1 MSLFVSSVGAKHGNF
16 RGRRTSNG
24 AMRRLSIFAFSCF
37 TLAALAHTTSCRTSP
52 RPTSEVDATT
62 PVDATSA
69 SSAPAD
75 GGVPKL
81 TAFASADDLRAY
93 MKNLVREADEKRN
106 AQKAKRLAAIE
117 AGAEAG
123 PDGLWGDEIGD
134 AIGGGGLGLGDIGT
148 IGHGTGTG
156 TGQGYGAGSGKLS
169 GPRPPAPRPAG
180 AGASASITNIQ
191 VDGIDEGDIVKAHG
205 DHLVVLRRG
214 RLFTVHV
221 GGGALAPVSTV
232 DAFGPGISPKG
243 AWYDEMLVAKDT
255 VVVLGYSYERGGTE
269 LGLFD
274 IDAGGKLTYRAT
286 YHLRSSDYYS
296 GRNYATRLIGD
307 KLVLYAPASFSA
319 RAEDPLA
326 KLPALR
332 KWSASASP
340 SAFAGVLDPSRI
352 MKPIVP
358 DLFMTLHA
366 VTICSLSKPELE
378 CTSRGLLG
386 HSGRVFY
393 VSSSA
398 VYVWTTPFSWLT
410 PRTGKDA
417 GAPTTMPPRSY
428 LYRLPL
434 DGSEPSVL
442 RAGGAPIDQF
452 SFHEE
457 NGHLDV
463 LVRDEGNGDGMGFAE
478 GPTTSVSL
486 LRVPLTAFT
495 SIANVASPD
504 AYTALPNVPG
514 YALQNRFVGDHVLY
528 GAKLERSARAP
539 KRAERKLVAYRYA
552 SRSSAAAQALALDH
566 DVERI
571 EPIGSDALVV
581 GSQGDDLVFSSIAL
595 GSDKADTKGRY
606 VRKGAAQGETRS
618 HGFFYRL
625 DGDQKGVFGLPL
637 HLVSLADGSAFDSS
651 YHSGS
656 AAVVFVRNDGLAF
669 KELGTL
675 TAPPAKTNDGCRASC
690 MDWYG
695 NSRPIF
701 LGDRVLALMG
711 YEIVEA
717 KVEGDT
723 LRTAR
728 RASFAPQE
736 KAP

>member
-1 MSLFVSSVGAKHGNF
+1 
-16 RGRRTSNG
+16 
-24 AMRRLSIFAFSCF
+24 MRRLSIFALSCF

-134 AIGGGGLGLGDIGT
+134 AFGGGGLGLGDIGT

-169 GPRPPAPRPAG
+169 GPRPPAPRPSG
-180 AGASASITNIQ
+180 AGASASITNTQ

-221 GGGALAPVSTV
+221 GGGALAPISTV

-286 YHLRSSDYYS
+286 YHLRSADYYS

-366 VTICSLSKPELE
+366 VTICSLSTPELE

-410 PRTGKDA
+410 PPTGKDA

-428 LYRLPL
+428 VYRLPL

-495 SIANVASPD
+495 SAANVASPD

-528 GAKLERSARAP
+528 GAKLERSAREP
-539 KRAERKLVAYRYA
+539 KRAERKLVTYRYA
-552 SRSSAAAQALALDH
+552 SRSSAAAEVLALDH

-581 GSQGDDLVFSSIAL
+581 GSRGDDLVFSSIAL
-595 GSDKADTKGRY
+595 GSDKADTKGHY

-651 YHSGS
+651 YRSGS

-711 YEIVEA
+711 YELVEA
-717 KVEGDT
+717 KVDGDT

-736 KAP
+736 KTP

>member
-1 MSLFVSSVGAKHGNF
+1 
-16 RGRRTSNG
+16 
-24 AMRRLSIFAFSCF
+24 MRRLSIFALSCF

-81 TAFASADDLRAY
+81 TAFASADDLKAY

-134 AIGGGGLGLGDIGT
+134 AFGGGGLGLGDIGT

-169 GPRPPAPRPAG
+169 GPRPPAPRPSG
-180 AGASASITNIQ
+180 AGASASITNTQ

-221 GGGALAPVSTV
+221 GGGALAPISTV

-286 YHLRSSDYYS
+286 YHLRSADYYS

-366 VTICSLSKPELE
+366 VTICSLSTPELE

-410 PRTGKDA
+410 PPTGKDA

-428 LYRLPL
+428 VYRLPL

-495 SIANVASPD
+495 SAANVASPD

-528 GAKLERSARAP
+528 GAKLERSAREP
-539 KRAERKLVAYRYA
+539 KRAERKLVTYRYA
-552 SRSSAAAQALALDH
+552 SRSSAAAEVLALDH

-581 GSQGDDLVFSSIAL
+581 GSRGDDLVFSSIAL
-595 GSDKADTKGRY
+595 GSDKADTKGHY

-651 YHSGS
+651 YRSGS

-711 YEIVEA
+711 YELVEA
-717 KVEGDT
+717 KVDGDT

-736 KAP
+736 KTP

>member
-1 MSLFVSSVGAKHGNF
+1 
-16 RGRRTSNG
+16 
-24 AMRRLSIFAFSCF
+24 MRRLSIFAFSCF

-93 MKNLVREADEKRN
+93 MKTLVREADEKRN

-123 PDGLWGDEIGD
+123 PGELWGDEIGD
-134 AIGGGGLGLGDIGT
+134 AFGGGGLGLGDIGT

-180 AGASASITNIQ
+180 AGASASITNTQ

-286 YHLRSSDYYS
+286 YHLRSADYYS

-366 VTICSLSKPELE
+366 VTICSLSTPELE

-410 PRTGKDA
+410 PPTGKDA

-428 LYRLPL
+428 VYRLPL

-478 GPTTSVSL
+478 GPTTSVAL

-495 SIANVASPD
+495 SAANVASPE

-528 GAKLERSARAP
+528 GAKLERSAREP

-625 DGDQKGVFGLPL
+625 DGDEKGVFGLPL

-651 YHSGS
+651 YRSGS

-711 YEIVEA
+711 YELVEA
-717 KVEGDT
+717 KVDGDT

-736 KAP
+736 KTP

>member
-1 MSLFVSSVGAKHGNF
+1 
-16 RGRRTSNG
+16 
-24 AMRRLSIFAFSCF
+24 MRRLSIFAFSCL
-37 TLAALAHTTSCRTSP
+37 TLAALAHATSCRTPP

-62 PVDATSA
+62 PLDAAEA
-69 SSAPAD
+69 SSAVAD
-75 GGVPKL
+75 GGAPKL
-81 TAFASADDLRAY
+81 TAFASADELRAY

-117 AGAEAG
+117 AGVEAG

-134 AIGGGGLGLGDIGT
+134 EFGGGGLGLGDIGT
-148 IGHGTGTG
+148 IGHGAGTG
-156 TGQGYGAGSGKLS
+156 TGQGYGSGSGKLS

-180 AGASASITNIQ
+180 AGASASITNTQ

-214 RLFTVHV
+214 RLFTVQV
-221 GGGALAPVSTV
+221 GGGALAPISTV

-255 VVVLGYSYERGGTE
+255 VLVLGYSYERGGTE

-274 IDAGGKLTYRAT
+274 IDAEGKLTYRAT

-296 GRNYATRLIGD
+296 GRNYATRLVGD
-307 KLVLYAPASFSA
+307 KLVLYAPTSVSA
-319 RAEDPLA
+319 RADDPLA
-326 KLPALR
+326 KFPALR

-340 SAFAGVLDPSRI
+340 SSFAGVLDPSRV

-366 VTICSLSKPELE
+366 VTICSLSTPELA

-410 PRTGKDA
+410 PRRGKDA
-417 GAPTTMPPRSY
+417 GAPTMPPRSY
-428 LYRLPL
+428 VYRLPL

-442 RAGGAPIDQF
+442 RAAGSPIDQF

-463 LVRDEGNGDGMGFAE
+463 LVHDEGNGDAMGFAE
-478 GPTTSVSL
+478 GPTTSVAL

-495 SIANVASPD
+495 SAANVASPD
-504 AYTALPNVPG
+504 AYTALPSVPG

-528 GAKLERSARAP
+528 GSKLERSAREP
-539 KRAERKLVAYRYA
+539 KRAERKLVTYRYA
-552 SRSSAAAQALALDH
+552 SRSSSAAQALALDH

-595 GSDKADTKGRY
+595 GTDKADTKGRY

-618 HGFFYRL
+618 HGFFYRP

-637 HLVSLADGSAFDSS
+637 HMVKLADGSAFDSD

-675 TAPPAKTNDGCRASC
+675 TAPPTKTNDGCRASC

-711 YEIVEA
+711 YELVEA
-717 KVEGDT
+717 RVDGDT
-723 LRTAR
+723 LRTVR
-728 RASFAPQE
+728 RASFAPQA
-736 KAP
+736 KSP

>member
-1 MSLFVSSVGAKHGNF
+1 
-16 RGRRTSNG
+16 
-24 AMRRLSIFAFSCF
+24 MRRLSIFAFSCF

-123 PDGLWGDEIGD
+123 PGGLWGDEIGD
-134 AIGGGGLGLGDIGT
+134 ELGGGGLGLGDIGT

-180 AGASASITNIQ
+180 AGASASITNTQ

-286 YHLRSSDYYS
+286 YHLRSADYYS
-296 GRNYATRLIGD
+296 GRNYATRLVGD

-366 VTICSLSKPELE
+366 VTICSLSTPELE

-428 LYRLPL
+428 VYRLPL

-463 LVRDEGNGDGMGFAE
+463 LVRDEGNGDAMGFAE
-478 GPTTSVSL
+478 GPTTSVAL

-495 SIANVASPD
+495 SAANVASPD

-528 GAKLERSARAP
+528 GSKLERSAREP
-539 KRAERKLVAYRYA
+539 KRAERKLVTYRYA

-595 GSDKADTKGRY
+595 GTDKADTKGRY

-637 HLVSLADGSAFDSS
+637 HIVNLADGSAFDSS

-690 MDWYG
+690 VDWYG

-711 YEIVEA
+711 YELVEA
-717 KVEGDT
+717 KVDGDT

-736 KAP
+736 KTP